1 MDKAHFDRL
10 LHQILDSHAGIADLF
25 FVVGRPFQ
33 VEAHGALM
41 PAPVQPPVA
50 LLTPFHLERI
60 VEVLVGGRPRLI
72 RDLTETGSCDT
83 SYALG
88 DRCRLRVNVFR
99 QRGNLAVV
107 MRILATKVPTMTG
120 LGLPAVFGQMVKERT
135 GLILVTGATGSGKTT
150 TLAALLNEFNERLPG
165 HIVTLED
172 PIEFVHPHKTATFS
186 QRELGG
192 DFNSFATGLRAAL
205 REAPKVIFVGELR
218 DRETTEIALTAAET
232 GHLVVSTLHT
242 IDAGQSINR
251 ILGQFDQA
259 EQDQLRRRL
268 SETLRWIVAQRL
280 APKVGGGRQL
290 LMEIMGSSL
299 RTREAILLGEENERN
314 FYDIVASAQ
323 PSGWQTFDQCILAA
337 YAAGNIEEETALA
350 YCSRRAVLGRQI
362 DAHKHRVGTGDRKVD
377 SGMRLAADG
386 PPRVATAAAPGVPP
400 LPAAT
405 PAPAPSTP
413 PPVPTLR
420 LAPAAVTPAR

>member
-1 MDKAHFDRL
+1 MDKAQFDRL

-33 VEAHGALM
+33 VEAHGKLA

-72 RDLTETGSCDT
+72 RDLVETGSCDT

-88 DRCRLRVNVFR
+88 DRCRLRVNIFR

-107 MRILATKVPTMTG
+107 MRILATKVPTVEG

-172 PIEFVHPHKTATFS
+172 PIEFVHPHKTSTFS

-192 DFNSFATGLRAAL
+192 DFNTFASGLRAAL

-290 LMEIMGSSL
+290 LMEVMGSSL
-299 RTREAILLGEENERN
+299 RTREAVLLGEENERN
-314 FYDIVASAQ
+314 FYDITAAATV
-323 PSGWQTFDQCILAA
+323 SGWQTFDQCILAA
-337 YAAGNIEEETALA
+337 FAAGHIEEETALA
-350 YCSRRAVLGRQI
+350 YSSRRAVLGRQI
-362 DAHKHRVGTGDRKVD
+362 DSHKHRTGVTKQDVN
-377 SGMRLAADG
+377 SGMRLEEAAK
-386 PPRVATAAAPGVPP
+386 AAAPIVVPP
-400 LPAAT
+400 VA
-405 PAPAPSTP
+405 APSASVAPPPPP

-420 LAPAAVTPAR
+420 LAPAPPAGARS